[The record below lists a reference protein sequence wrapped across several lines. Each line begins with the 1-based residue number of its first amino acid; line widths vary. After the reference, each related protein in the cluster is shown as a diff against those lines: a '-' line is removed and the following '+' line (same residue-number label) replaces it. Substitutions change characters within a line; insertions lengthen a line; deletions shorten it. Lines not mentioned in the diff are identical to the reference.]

1 MICVVIKQEIS
12 SWQKTTTGAAE
23 RTLHCGQSFFMIECL
38 HQEFAQKLW
47 NIIIQTFG
55 SGWGNVEE
63 VMPGSWDMQMIS
75 GMKADPK
82 CREFV
87 SEKDVMEELGCIL
100 REMSLFQ
107 RI

>member
-1 MICVVIKQEIS
+1 
-12 SWQKTTTGAAE
+12 
-23 RTLHCGQSFFMIECL
+23 
-38 HQEFAQKLW
+38 
-47 NIIIQTFG
+47 
-55 SGWGNVEE
+55 
-63 VMPGSWDMQMIS
+63 MPGNWDMQMIS

>member
-1 MICVVIKQEIS
+1 MAKDNNRSCGENSSLWAIFFYDRMFASGICPKALEYNHTDI
-12 SWQKTTTGAAE
+12 W
-23 RTLHCGQSFFMIECL
+23 
-38 HQEFAQKLW
+38 LW
-47 NIIIQTFG
+47 LGNI
-55 SGWGNVEE
+55 EE

>member
-23 RTLHCGQSFFMIECL
+23 RTLHCGPW
-38 HQEFAQKLW
+38 K
-47 NIIIQTFG
+47 
-55 SGWGNVEE
+55 E

>member
-1 MICVVIKQEIS
+1 
-12 SWQKTTTGAAE
+12 
-23 RTLHCGQSFFMIECL
+23 
-38 HQEFAQKLW
+38 
-47 NIIIQTFG
+47 
-55 SGWGNVEE
+55 
-63 VMPGSWDMQMIS
+63 MPGSWDMQKIS
-75 GMKADPK
+75 GMKAVPK